1 METPEKPTQT
11 LRRLHDNTDGLLR
24 ALMTQVDQ
32 AQKQVLEAN
41 HPYEK
46 ELVAYLVEVKFQLL
60 KARGACDLKAH
71 DEAVKIYRKSKKV
84 KGDLK

>member
-1 METPEKPTQT
+1 MATPEAPTQT
-11 LRRLHDNTDGLLR
+11 LRRLHDNTEGLLR

-46 ELVAYLVEVKFQLL
+46 ELNAYLVEVKFQLL
-60 KARGACDLKAH
+60 KAKGACEMKAH
-71 DEAVKIYRKSKKV
+71 DEAVKIYNKSKKAKKDV
-84 KGDLK
+84 